1 VVLIQ
6 MSFYKFDNR
15 YMLDCIARRPGTF
28 RGVAIVD
35 ERESDVCATM
45 KSLARKGVRGFRLY
59 TDRAK
64 AEGWPY
70 TYLMTKMWAC
80 AADAGLS
87 MCLLAA
93 PDSLPAVH
101 RMCKAFPRTRVVID
115 HFARIGM
122 KGPVNRRD
130 LDNLRRLADFPN
142 TYVKTSAFYALGKK
156 KAPYTDMAPLVRS
169 LRDTFGA
176 SRLMWASDCPYQV
189 QEGHTYADS
198 IAVIRDRLS
207 FLSAEDKQWMLRGTA
222 EKVFFS

>member
-1 VVLIQ
+1 MNLGNL
-6 MSFYKFDNR
+6 K
-15 YMLDCIARRPGTF
+15 
-28 RGVAIVD
+28 
-35 ERESDVCATM
+35 
-45 KSLARKGVRGFRLY
+45 KS
-59 TDRAK
+59 
-64 AEGWPY
+64 
-70 TYLMTKMWAC
+70 
-80 AADAGLS
+80 
-87 MCLLAA
+87 
-93 PDSLPAVH
+93 
-101 RMCKAFPRTRVVID
+101 
-115 HFARIGM
+115 
-122 KGPVNRRD
+122 VNFSRD